1 MKHQVPIHAAFAKQ
15 HAMQYFH
22 AVLLFQ
28 MKESMKSQKRVLE
41 KVSFV
46 RNVPEV
52 NCTQYNIIDIDS
64 QSDIKK
70 IAFAHSEHSQKL

>member
-1 MKHQVPIHAAFAKQ
+1 MQNLQ
-15 HAMQYFH
+15 NSMHAMQYFH

-28 MKESMKSQKRVLE
+28 MKESMKSRKRVLG

-64 QSDIKK
+64 
-70 IAFAHSEHSQKL
+70 